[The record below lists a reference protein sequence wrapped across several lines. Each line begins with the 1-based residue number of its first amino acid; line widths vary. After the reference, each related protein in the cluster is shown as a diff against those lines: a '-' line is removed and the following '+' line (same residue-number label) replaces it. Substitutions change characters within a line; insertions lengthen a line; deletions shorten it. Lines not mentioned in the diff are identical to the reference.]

1 MILRQR
7 LTAMGWTGLVFFFL
21 GPIAFIQSFFLGLFG
36 VHVVIPTGIAETIL
50 LALLFIS
57 VPLLLLGREWVVI
70 KE

>member
-7 LTAMGWTGLVFFFL
+7 LTAMGWVGLAFFFL
-21 GPIAFIQSFFLGLFG
+21 GPIAFILSFFLGLFG
-36 VHVVIPTGIAETIL
+36 IHIVIPTGIAEAIL

>member
-7 LTAMGWTGLVFFFL
+7 LTAMGWVGLVFFFL
-21 GPIAFIQSFFLGLFG
+21 GPIAFILSFFLGLFG
-36 VHVVIPTGIAETIL
+36 IHIVITTGIAETIL
-50 LALLFIS
+50 LALFFIS

>member
-7 LTAMGWTGLVFFFL
+7 LTAMGWVGLVFFFL

-36 VHVVIPTGIAETIL
+36 INIVIPTGIAETIL